1 MMSITDEERL
11 ADVRKRLSQA
21 ARRVC
26 PPWLA
31 LHVEDIVQTALLR
44 ILEAARKRGE
54 GNPVLTSLYL
64 ERAAFSATVDEIRR
78 HRRRQEQP
86 MDEASLPEPAAG
98 SRPGPEAA
106 TQSREIVQGIN
117 DCLGGLPGSRKIAVT
132 LNLQGH
138 SSPEIAALLKW
149 TTKVAENQVYRGL
162 AALRRCLAA
171 KGLAR

>member
-1 MMSITDEERL
+1 MMNITEEERL
-11 ADVRKRLSQA
+11 ADVRRRLSQA

-44 ILEAARKRGE
+44 VLEAARRKGE
-54 GNPVLTSLYL
+54 ENPVLTSLYL
-64 ERAAFSATVDEIRR
+64 ERAAYSATVDEIRR
-78 HRRRQEQP
+78 HRRRQEEA
-86 MDEASLPEPAAG
+86 MDEASLPEPAGA

-106 TQSREIVQGIN
+106 TESREIAQGIN
-117 DCLGGLPGSRKIAVT
+117 DCLGGLPGARKVAVT

-138 SSPEIAALLKW
+138 STPEIAALLRW